1 MGRRLTKGTVMTV
14 TATHAVAEDGR
25 VIDVEQ
31 SLAAI
36 EKGQQLAG
44 HFPSA
49 EDMEAARK
57 ILTGEIT
64 PEEAEADLQAALARI
79 VEAERA
85 GKYGH

>member
-1 MGRRLTKGTVMTV
+1 MMTAI
-14 TATHAVAEDGR
+14 TTHAVADDGR

-31 SLAAI
+31 ALAAI

-57 ILTGEIT
+57 ILTGEMT
-64 PEEAEADLQAALARI
+64 AEEAEADLQAALTRI

-85 GKYGH
+85 GKYGR